1 MPTADRVLLTKIIN
15 TYDNL
20 INTEYNGVAD
30 DFYSRIGSNSPA
42 LNNANKQ
49 EYCKLVKMF
58 DESTLEYKIQNVKYD
73 SVYISEQGEII
84 RIRQPEDIS
93 KDELQLEEVIEISPN
108 NLTIEEQIE
117 EIKRRGYLRFISAS
131 SFTSALSKISDSK
144 IEIQEYIDTKDIV
157 GYINP
162 QKMASSILKNKIDD
176 DNYFIKRIIV
186 FEIFIAQIR
195 KEYSC

>member
-1 MPTADRVLLTKIIN
+1 MKL
-15 TYDNL
+15 
-20 INTEYNGVAD
+20 
-30 DFYSRIGSNSPA
+30 GSNSPA

-58 DESTLEYKIQNVKYD
+58 DESTLEYKMQNVKYD

-93 KDELQLEEVIEISPN
+93 EDELQLEEEIEISPN

-117 EIKRRGYLRFISAS
+117 EIKWRGYLRFISAS
-131 SFTSALSKISDSK
+131 SFTLALSKISVSK

-162 QKMASSILKNKIDD
+162 QKMALSILKNEIDD

>member
-1 MPTADRVLLTKIIN
+1 MKIVGIENEKVEIKISDCQFPIDTKYVEDRNWLNVYLSVDSKQGKWKTINPAITTSELVEHKDWFKRIIKRQN
-15 TYDNL
+15 
-20 INTEYNGVAD
+20 I
-30 DFYSRIGSNSPA
+30 
-42 LNNANKQ
+42 
-49 EYCKLVKMF
+49 
-58 DESTLEYKIQNVKYD
+58 DE
-73 SVYISEQGEII
+73 
-84 RIRQPEDIS
+84 
-93 KDELQLEEVIEISPN
+93 EEIEISPN

-162 QKMASSILKNKIDD
+162 QQMASSILKNKIDD
-176 DNYFIKRIIV
+176 DNYFLKRIIV